1 MGEARDVLNRMTSA
15 VFSGD
20 VDALADSYAEDAVLV
35 TPDRGEVRGR
45 ESIVDYFRPFFEAFS
60 DIRWEEI
67 QRHEAGNVAIDE
79 GFFTGTHT
87 APLANPDGEA
97 IPATGKQVRLREC
110 DVATVDGGRITSHR
124 MYFDQVDLMNQLGL
138 TE

>member
-45 ESIVDYFRPFFEAFS
+45 ESIVDYFRPFFEAFC
-60 DIRWEEI
+60 
-67 QRHEAGNVAIDE
+67 
-79 GFFTGTHT
+79 
-87 APLANPDGEA
+87 L
-97 IPATGKQVRLREC
+97 LY
-110 DVATVDGGRITSHR
+110 TSPSPR
-124 MYFDQVDLMNQLGL
+124 D
-138 TE
+138 

>member
-1 MGEARDVLNRMTSA
+1 MTSA

-67 QRHEAGNVAIDE
+67 QARASYSVSPSWFIRS
-79 GFFTGTHT
+79 T
-87 APLANPDGEA
+87 
-97 IPATGKQVRLREC
+97 
-110 DVATVDGGRITSHR
+110 
-124 MYFDQVDLMNQLGL
+124 
-138 TE
+138 